1 MKFPHSKTH
10 RGGPS
15 SEQHTQGSFTNKE
28 YQELLELQDEKALRQ
43 TLEEKARAEKEL
55 EEKMKQQKAEY
66 ELFTLEF
73 GVQSDSEYE
82 TD

>member
-1 MKFPHSKTH
+1 
-10 RGGPS
+10 
-15 SEQHTQGSFTNKE
+15 
-28 YQELLELQDEKALRQ
+28 ELLELQDEEALRQ
-43 TLEEKARAEKEL
+43 TLKEKAIAEKEL

-73 GVQSDSEYE
+73 GMQSVSEYE

>member
-1 MKFPHSKTH
+1 MSDKKITQPLAPEKPTEPIPQPWIGIKTNI
-10 RGGPS
+10 G
-15 SEQHTQGSFTNKE
+15 K
-28 YQELLELQDEKALRQ
+28 K
-43 TLEEKARAEKEL
+43 KARAEKEL